1 MQINARSLHNLSLVF
16 GFFVFLQILLSLGVR
31 PERAQWGNV
40 PDAPNMVAYQS
51 SFLGDSSLAHRMV
64 GMLLQNF
71 GGSGGRVESIHEYDM
86 HKVAQWL
93 ALGFE
98 LEERSNYLPFLA
110 AYYFGATETK
120 SELEPLI
127 DFLAEVGRYDDD
139 DNWRW
144 LSNAVYLA
152 RFRAENFEKAVVLAD
167 ELATMYKPGRPAL
180 IAQMPAFIQLQIG
193 DKDAAYAIMLEL
205 IKESS
210 ETMHPNEVNF
220 MVDYICTR
228 TLSPKKAL
236 ENPLCQ

>member
-1 MQINARSLHNLSLVF
+1 M
-16 GFFVFLQILLSLGVR
+16 
-31 PERAQWGNV
+31 
-40 PDAPNMVAYQS
+40 
-51 SFLGDSSLAHRMV
+51 
-64 GMLLQNF
+64 
-71 GGSGGRVESIHEYDM
+71 
-86 HKVAQWL
+86 
-93 ALGFE
+93 
-98 LEERSNYLPFLA
+98 A